1 MLWIAYTS
9 FRVESS
15 IFGESVLSPANEY
28 TLQNYETVLS
38 VTNFPR
44 YFLNSLEIGLTV
56 TALSLFVSI
65 IGAYGLSRFDVKG
78 KNALIIGIFSTQMFP
93 QVLLMIPIYLVIVA
107 LSMLNR
113 VIGVV
118 LGQMILILPF
128 QIWMLKGY
136 FDGLPPEIDDA
147 AQIDGTNIAQRLL
160 LVILPVASPG
170 VAVAAFYSFV
180 VSWGDYLIVSVR
192 AKGADGRGVALVG
205 DPSPFRPAV
214 AQPGVGRRLAAPRVA
229 AAVDA
234 ARRLLPLRRAGQA
247 HRRPAPLACPFAER
261 QRIVPRHHHHRVVW
275 LAAHVAALAER
286 APPIAVQAGDG
297 LGIAQRAGV
306 IAERAPRPGCAA
318 PPGGIGE
325 GRVLRDSHRV

>member
-28 TLQNYETVLS
+28 TLQNYQTILS
-38 VTNFPR
+38 VTDFPL
-44 YFLNSLEIGLTV
+44 YFLNSLKIGLTV

-136 FDGLPPEIDDA
+136 FDGLPPVSYTHLRAHETRHDLVC
-147 AQIDGTNIAQRLL
+147 RL
-160 LVILPVASPG
+160 
-170 VAVAAFYSFV
+170 
-180 VSWGDYLIVSVR
+180 
-192 AKGADGRGVALVG
+192 
-205 DPSPFRPAV
+205 
-214 AQPGVGRRLAAPRVA
+214 
-229 AAVDA
+229 
-234 ARRLLPLRRAGQA
+234 
-247 HRRPAPLACPFAER
+247 
-261 QRIVPRHHHHRVVW
+261 
-275 LAAHVAALAER
+275 
-286 APPIAVQAGDG
+286 
-297 LGIAQRAGV
+297 
-306 IAERAPRPGCAA
+306 
-318 PPGGIGE
+318 
-325 GRVLRDSHRV
+325 